1 LYPVRSEVC
10 ALPPPQERGEEGV
23 GNGLLSPSGCVMP
36 LAPGGGPYVPQGW
49 WTGKMGS

>member
-23 GNGLLSPSGCVMP
+23 EAVCPARLVDRKDGE
-36 LAPGGGPYVPQGW
+36 
-49 WTGKMGS
+49 